1 MRIILPK
8 FEYVTPISD
17 GGIAELQRIERMARI
32 CYKSEGN
39 ITEDGESAKKMVEM
53 LMKKEHEAM
62 IEHSDISIIFT
73 TDRGVSHELV
83 RHRLCSFAQES
94 TRWCDYSNDAKFEG
108 GLTFVLPYEF
118 NKWFMENDSLRD
130 RFSAFMQEAETNA
143 NAAYYNHLIGVN
155 KDIPNVFKR
164 WYVTMEEAAEAYVYS
179 RDGGA
184 TPQLARSVLPIS
196 LKTEIGLTTNYREL
210 RNILKLRTAPD
221 AHPDIRS
228 LFNELLKD
236 LRSRIPLIFDDIPI
250 DWDI

>member
-17 GGIAELQRIERMARI
+17 GGILELQRIERMARI
-32 CYKSEGN
+32 CYKSEDR

-62 IEHSDISIIFT
+62 IEHSSISIIFT

-83 RHRLCSFAQES
+83 RHRLCSYAQES
-94 TRWCDYSNDAKFEG
+94 TRWCDYSNNDKFEG
-108 GLTFVLPYEF
+108 GLTFVLPHEF
-118 NKWFMENDSLRD
+118 NIPDVNAWFNGEKMQGELPNGFILWFHTMKKAEEMYRKMRD
-130 RFSAFMQEAETNA
+130 EGCA
-143 NAAYYNHLIGVN
+143 
-155 KDIPNVFKR
+155 
-164 WYVTMEEAAEAYVYS
+164 
-179 RDGGA
+179 
-184 TPQLARSVLPIS
+184 PQLARSVLPNS
-196 LKTEIGLTTNYREL
+196 LKTEVGLTTNYREL

-250 DWDI
+250 AQDI

>member
-17 GGIAELQRIERMARI
+17 GGILELQRIERMARI
-32 CYKSEGN
+32 CYKSEDR

-53 LMKKEHEAM
+53 LMRKGHEAM
-62 IEHSDISIIFT
+62 LEHSSISIIFT

-108 GLTFVLPYEF
+108 GLTVVLPYEF
-118 NKWFMENDSLRD
+118 NKWFIEHEDIRD
-130 RFSAFMQEAETNA
+130 NFSKFMQEAEKGDGYG
-143 NAAYYNHLIGVN
+143 AYMKNL
-155 KDIPNVFKR
+155 
-164 WYVTMEEAAEAYVYS
+164 MEFDVPKGFRAWIIEMDYAERIYQYM
-179 RDGGA
+179 REDGYA
-184 TPQLARSVLPIS
+184 PQLARSVLPNS

-236 LRSRIPLIFDDIPI
+236 LRKRIPLIFDDIPI
-250 DWDI
+250 DWNI

>member
-8 FEYVTPISD
+8 FKYVTPISD
-17 GGIAELQRIERMARI
+17 GGILELQRIERMARI
-32 CYKSEGN
+32 CYKSEGK
-39 ITEDGESAKKMVEM
+39 ITEDGESAHKMIEM

-62 IEHSDISIIFT
+62 IEHSSISIIFT

-94 TRWCDYSNDAKFEG
+94 TRWCDYSNDTRFEG
-108 GLTFVLPYEF
+108 WLTFVLPYEF
-118 NKWFMENDSLRD
+118 NAALMKNDDIRD
-130 RFSAFMQEAETNA
+130 EFSAFMQEAEIDA
-143 NAAYYNHLIGVN
+143 RAAYSKKFNYKMINIVPGFNEWIGAMFRADEYY
-155 KDIPNVFKR
+155 KFMR
-164 WYVTMEEAAEAYVYS
+164 A
-179 RDGGA
+179 DGC
-184 TPQLARSVLPIS
+184 TPQLARSVLPNS

-236 LRSRIPLIFDDIPI
+236 LRKRIPIIFDDIPI
-250 DWDI
+250 AQDI